1 MTTSSSCR
9 ATELRVMVLGPASG
23 RAGGRTGGGLCGGR
37 DRPAD
42 RLTFSGRPMDRR
54 VRADLAA
61 RLRRPPVEKKQ
72 QTSAGGFFALGGMP
86 EAEVADF
93 MQAFRQDVLEEAAHE
108 LLAGDTAHPPAVGFA
123 MLVAD
128 GDRLIVEGDDAGVGD
143 GDAEDIAGEI
153 IEHGLFA
160 LAPGRAMDDPR
171 LGPCGVGLEPDRD
184 ASFGTRPSACRARAW
199 PMP

>member
-1 MTTSSSCR
+1 MGPLR
-9 ATELRVMVLGPASG
+9 GELADEQEKAFAAAGTDPRIVRRFRVG
-23 RAGGRTGGGLCGGR
+23 RWIGGVRT
-37 DRPAD
+37 
-42 RLTFSGRPMDRR
+42 
-54 VRADLAA
+54 DLAA
-61 RLRRPPVEKKQ
+61 RLHRLPVEKKQ

-160 LAPGRAMDDPR
+160 LAPGRSMDDPGF
-171 LGPCGVGLEPDRD
+171 GPCGVG
-184 ASFGTRPSACRARAW
+184 
-199 PMP
+199 